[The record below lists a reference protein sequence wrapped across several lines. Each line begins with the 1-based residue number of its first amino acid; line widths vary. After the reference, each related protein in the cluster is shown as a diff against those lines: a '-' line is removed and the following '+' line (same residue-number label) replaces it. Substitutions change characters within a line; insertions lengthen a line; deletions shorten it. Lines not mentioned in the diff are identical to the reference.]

1 VRRTK
6 PAAINKVELPLQ
18 VLRAAAAA
26 LPTQR
31 DDPLDERLFAL
42 ECVAR
47 AGRETQSE
55 RQLLSPALLTAEDFI
70 DDWETDVP
78 HANVLGQAL
87 STYAALDAEAPSDW
101 SARLDEALTTL
112 EQRHTK
118 HGITTTPL
126 ILASVIRGV
135 TSGGLSVPRWLLD
148 AARSYLES
156 GPTAAP
162 AAELAEALARHH
174 SGHDL
179 ANQLTQ
185 TVFARA
191 HDNDEGAAIARWW
204 LSERVAG
211 LFDDV
216 VGRDAVA
223 TARIQALVSAP
234 PRNPRLAAMLTEMS
248 GRAVGILVL
257 LPSDELQRL
266 RNERSLRAGI
276 ENIVWRAMA
285 IVAPLVVV
293 LIYLKPFLQWVGYGT
308 PGAKALQ
315 AIAGGVTALAVIVL
329 WLGGLAIVRRVGRK
343 ADALMAVATVIC
355 AFIPLAVALLY
366 PVP

>member
-1 VRRTK
+1 MRRTK
-6 PAAINKVELPLQ
+6 PAAEKVELPLA

-26 LPTQR
+26 LPTHR

-47 AGRETQSE
+47 AGRETQLE
-55 RQLLSPALLTAEDFI
+55 RQLLSPALLAAEDFI
-70 DDWETDVP
+70 DDWEADVP
-78 HANVLGQAL
+78 HANVIGQAL
-87 STYAALDAEAPSDW
+87 STYVALDAEAPSDW
-101 SARLDEALTTL
+101 SARLDETLTNL

-162 AAELAEALARHH
+162 AAELAEALARHR

-179 ANQLTQ
+179 AHQLTH
-185 TVFARA
+185 TVFGRA
-191 HDNDEGAAIARWW
+191 HDNDEGVAIARWW

-216 VGRDAVA
+216 LGRDAVA
-223 TARIQALVSAP
+223 TARVQALVSVP
-234 PRNPRLAAMLTEMS
+234 PTNPRLAAMLTEMS
-248 GRAVGILVL
+248 GRAVETLVL
-257 LPSDELQRL
+257 LPSHELQRL

-276 ENIVWRAMA
+276 ENIVWRAIA
-285 IVAPLVVV
+285 IVVPLVLV
-293 LIYLKPFLQWVGYGT
+293 LIYLKPFLHRIGYAT
-308 PGAKALQ
+308 PSAKALQ
-315 AIAGGVTALAVIVL
+315 ATAGGVTAIAVIVL
-329 WLGGLAIVRRVGRK
+329 WLGGLAIMRRAGRK
-343 ADALMAVATVIC
+343 PDALMAVATVIC